1 MTSSTAQH
9 QKHRQP
15 LTYFHIIRCFF
26 ALIAL
31 LLLLFSDKIQDNLLF
46 LAITILILHEFTV
59 QFLLFCEVVGCNIF
73 SENKG

>member
-9 QKHRQP
+9 QKNHQP
-15 LTYFHIIRCFF
+15 LTYLQIIRCFS

-31 LLLLFSDKIQDNLLF
+31 LLLLFSDKIQDSLLF

-59 QFLLFCEVVGCNIF
+59 HILIVWWGSWLQYFY
-73 SENKG
+73 

>member
-9 QKHRQP
+9 QKNHQP
-15 LTYFHIIRCFF
+15 LTYLQIIPCFS

-31 LLLLFSDKIQDNLLF
+31 LLLLFSDKILNSLLF

-59 QFLLFCEVVGCNIF
+59 HILIVW
-73 SENKG
+73 